1 MAFRMTSSAAREVLQ
16 AAERSGAE
24 GMALRIAAR
33 PTEQGVSFGMG
44 FDEEAPG
51 DEVADFDGLTVLIA
65 PDSRALLADALLDYI
80 EIESGRFDFVFMNAD
95 QAGAECAAQVRGC
108 GSGGCSRCG

>member
-1 MAFRMTSSAAREVLQ
+1 MGFRMTSAAAREVLE
-16 AAERSGAE
+16 AAVRSGAE

-33 PTEQGVSFGMG
+33 PTAEGITFGMG
-44 FDEEAPG
+44 FDDEAPG

-65 PDSRALLADALLDYI
+65 PDSRSLLAGALLDYT
-80 EIESGRFDFVFMNAD
+80 EVEGGRRDFIFTSTDLAD
-95 QAGAECAAQVRGC
+95 AECAAKVSGC